1 MMRVLRLRSQTKIPL
16 AGFDPD
22 LLLFLKPCEHL
33 LDDPPRYPVPADQLA
48 DREKTLRHDKTVQL
62 RLQRFVQAIRPMLNI
77 T

>member
-1 MMRVLRLRSQTKIPL
+1 VLP
-16 AGFDPD
+16 FP
-22 LLLFLKPCEHL
+22 
-33 LDDPPRYPVPADQLA
+33 PVPADQLA